1 MVPLVMASWFSH
13 QYTVCV
19 STFIVA
25 SITDFLDGYLARKL
39 NVSTKF
45 GAFLDPVADKLMV
58 ATVLVLLS
66 TFPVSNGIFQS
77 CAVWLLPTLSIVI
90 ISREIMISALR
101 EWTASLG
108 PEAHRITAVSGT
120 GKWKTATQMVALTLL
135 LLEKAIIASFS
146 NTQLAELL
154 GSAGTIFLILAAM
167 LTVWSLFQYFNEV
180 WNYMRLE

>member
-1 MVPLVMASWFSH
+1 MVPLVMVSWFSH

-39 NVSTKF
+39 KVSTKF

-66 TFPVSNGIFQS
+66 TFPVSNGLFQS

-101 EWTASLG
+101 EWTALLG
-108 PEAHRITAVSGT
+108 PEAQRITAVSGT

-135 LLEKAIIASFS
+135 LLEKSVASVS
-146 NTQLAELL
+146 DSQILAELL
-154 GSAGTIFLILAAM
+154 GSAGTLFLILAAL
-167 LTVWSLFQYFNEV
+167 LTVWSLVQYFNQV
-180 WNYMRLE
+180 WNYMRSE